1 MDRLQKRAL
10 VEDLSGVL
18 KSQNLLVITRQT
30 GLTVRES
37 EDLRKSVR
45 DSGATFRIV
54 KNTLLK
60 LALKETT
67 SSLDD
72 HLTGPT
78 GLAYS
83 EDPITAAKAVASYAK
98 DNKKVEIVAGLL
110 EGVPLDAAGVKALAS
125 LPSLDVLR
133 AKIVGLIVAPA
144 SGLARAIQA
153 PGAGLAR
160 VCQAYAQKS

>member
-10 VEDLSGVL
+10 VEDLSSVL
-18 KSQNLLVITRQT
+18 KNQNLLVITRQT

-37 EDLRKSVR
+37 EGLRKSAR
-45 DSGATFRIV
+45 DSGATFRII

-67 SSLDD
+67 SLLDD
-72 HLTGPT
+72 HLVGPT

-83 EDPITAAKAVASYAK
+83 EDPIAAAKAVASYAK
-98 DNKKVEIVAGLL
+98 NNKKVEIVAGLL

-133 AKIVGLIVAPA
+133 ARILGVILAPA
-144 SGLARAIQA
+144 SGLARTIQA

>member
-10 VEDLSGVL
+10 VEGLTGVF
-18 KSQNLLVITRQT
+18 KSQSLLVITRQT
-30 GLTVRES
+30 GLTVKES
-37 EDLRKSVR
+37 EELRKSAR
-45 DSGATFRIV
+45 DEGAAFRIV

-67 SSLDD
+67 SSLDE

-83 EDPITAAKAVASYAK
+83 EDPIAAAKAVASYAK

-110 EGVPLDAAGVKALAS
+110 DGSPLDAAGVKALAS

-133 AKIVGLIVAPA
+133 GKLVGLLVAPA
-144 SGLARAIQA
+144 SSLARTIQA
-153 PGAGLAR
+153 PGSGIAR